1 MLAPLRGFVRLGALP
16 AEAGGAVD
24 LCVRMRKRRFAEE
37 IAVSNPNCDI
47 THHQLERVFVLVA
60 RLQLLSLFESKSDF
74 FEWDAE
80 DFRSPAFAGANRHC
94 ERQRS
99 C

>member
-1 MLAPLRGFVRLGALP
+1 
-16 AEAGGAVD
+16 

-60 RLQLLSLFESKSDF
+60 RLQLLSLFESKSNF
-74 FEWDAE
+74 FE
-80 DFRSPAFAGANRHC
+80 
-94 ERQRS
+94 
-99 C
+99 